1 MKNLSS
7 WLIVMF
13 ILMYWLFRVIVAITG
28 SMGLEFVT
36 TPINNNIEIA
46 LLFIVLICVP
56 FIFKRKLI
64 GAIIYLGA
72 YGWYFGRGLIEN
84 IINMINNETVLSM
97 QAYTDMFFA
106 LIGVALPIVAL
117 FDILFDKSRKANPT
131 NKKTDWFYKNEQ
143 YDRKLDERA
152 DKNNYR
158 TL

>member
-13 ILMYWLFRVIVAITG
+13 IIMYWLFRVVVAITG
-28 SMGLEFVT
+28 NMGIDFIVK
-36 TPINNNIEIA
+36 PIDVNIEIV
-46 LLFIVLICVP
+46 LLFVVLACVP

-64 GAIIYLGA
+64 GAIVYLVA

-84 IINMINNETVLSM
+84 VIKMINNETLSM
-97 QAYTDMFFA
+97 QTYTEMFFA
-106 LIGVALPIVAL
+106 LIAIALPLVAL
-117 FDILFDKSRKANPT
+117 FDILFDKNRKKNPVD
-131 NKKTDWFYKNEQ
+131 KKTDWFYKNEE

>member
-7 WLIVMF
+7 WLITIFVM
-13 ILMYWLFRVIVAITG
+13 MYWLFRVVLAITG
-28 SMGLEFVT
+28 SMGIDFVVS
-36 TPINNNIEIA
+36 PIDTNIEIA
-46 LLFIVLICVP
+46 LLFVVLICIP

-64 GAIIYLGA
+64 GAIVYLVA

-84 IINMINNETVLSM
+84 VMKIINNETLSM
-97 QAYTDMFFA
+97 QTYTEMFFA
-106 LIGVALPIVAL
+106 LIGVALPILVL
-117 FDILFDKSRKANPT
+117 FDILLDKTRMKNPT
-131 NKKTDWFYKNEQ
+131 DKKTDWFYKNEQ

>member
-13 ILMYWLFRVIVAITG
+13 IIMFWGFRIVVAITG
-28 SMGLEFVT
+28 TMETEFFVK
-36 TPINNNIEIA
+36 PIDNNVEII
-46 LLFIVLICVP
+46 LLFVVLLCVP

-64 GAIIYLGA
+64 GALIYLVS
-72 YGWYFGRGLIEN
+72 YGWYFGRGLFEN
-84 IINMINNETVLSM
+84 VMQLVNGETLAIDTYMSM
-97 QAYTDMFFA
+97 FIA
-106 LIGVALPIVAL
+106 LIAIALPIIAV
-117 FDILFDKSRKANPT
+117 FDILLDKNRMKNPV
-131 NKKTDWFYKNEQ
+131 NKETDWFYKNEQ